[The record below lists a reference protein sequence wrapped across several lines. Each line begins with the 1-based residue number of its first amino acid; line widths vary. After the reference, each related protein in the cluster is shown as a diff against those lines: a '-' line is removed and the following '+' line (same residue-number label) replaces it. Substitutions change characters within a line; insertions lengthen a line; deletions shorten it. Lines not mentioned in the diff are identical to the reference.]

1 MKRVQPL
8 FMRTY
13 GKQGRK
19 LSAWLSPDNRKQAF
33 ESTATSDSDISV
45 FEPAKPTRIKE
56 RRTSVASRRAVR
68 PAKRKAMVCLKEKD
82 SDEENIYIPPP
93 HLRPTQ
99 QNKTTSRKSKLVS
112 TARGL
117 LRQKALQ
124 GLITSESEDDS
135 TSAPK
140 RRKITVQRKRNSDVD
155 VPSVGRFV
163 THRRGA
169 VSSKPKF
176 PKATVNILNSSD
188 DFAPRGGAS
197 VSHRIPRPSRS
208 RPPRAF
214 TVSSTEN
221 SVNAAGCAGSASN
234 PFQEISLNES
244 ADHSLGPCT
253 RKPLFCSTPS
263 ARPLGKR
270 PRLKPFPISHQSSTS
285 PSISVSHIGLLSSS
299 QEEMD
304 SPGKPFSPPQSA
316 PVRELSSGEKQQST
330 LVEPQK
336 EPGTHHSVEPSGH
349 SVMKQRS
356 MDRSSCSERA
366 KSQNEATET
375 QNGGEVPSQKLFS
388 LVSSETEGSSHF
400 VSAAGG
406 LEWLVE
412 ALKDNCL
419 TQHCT
424 VQLERV
430 DKLTV
435 ALLHSQTP
443 YSSSMKAVDLH
454 SW

>member
-1 MKRVQPL
+1 MERVQPL

-13 GKQGRK
+13 GKRGRK
-19 LSAWLSPDNRKQAF
+19 ISAWLSPDNRKQAF
-33 ESTATSDSDISV
+33 ESTATSDGDISV

-56 RRTSVASRRAVR
+56 RRTSVASCRAVR
-68 PAKRKAMVCLKEKD
+68 LAKRKAMVCLEEED
-82 SDEENIYIPPP
+82 SDEENINIPSPPP
-93 HLRPTQ
+93 LRPTR
-99 QNKTTSRKSKLVS
+99 QNKTTRKSKLVS

-117 LRQKALQ
+117 FRQKALQ

-140 RRKITVQRKRNSDVD
+140 RRKIRVQRKINSDVD

-176 PKATVNILNSSD
+176 PKATVNVLNSSD

-197 VSHRIPRPSRS
+197 VSRRIPLPSRH
-208 RPPRAF
+208 PRAF

-221 SVNAAGCAGSASN
+221 SVNAAGSAGSASN
-234 PFQEISLNES
+234 PFREISLNES

-270 PRLKPFPISHQSSTS
+270 PHLKPFPIGHQSSTS

-299 QEEMD
+299 QEDVD

-316 PVRELSSGEKQQST
+316 PVGELSSGEKQQST
-330 LVEPQK
+330 LGEPQK
-336 EPGTHHSVEPSGH
+336 EPHHCVEPSGH

-356 MDRSSCSERA
+356 MDRSSCSEGA
-366 KSQNEATET
+366 KSRNEATET

-400 VSAAGG
+400 VSVAGR

-419 TQHCT
+419 TQRCT

-443 YSSSMKAVDLH
+443 YSSSMKAVNLH